1 MRYRNRRVRRGAYSY
16 RELRPLLQ
24 LSYREFRNT
33 SMQLKIETKREKTTD
48 KPTSGV
54 RVQPTRESVFS
65 RILADARLSAKSY
78 VDRWVVNRGAE

>member
-1 MRYRNRRVRRGAYSY
+1 
-16 RELRPLLQ
+16 
-24 LSYREFRNT
+24 
-33 SMQLKIETKREKTTD
+33 MQLKIETKREKTTD